1 MTIVAEA
8 KRSRDDDT
16 PLETPTAG
24 GDGRFPLLAGET
36 LSGGLKRVLLGE
48 IVGAREAL
56 ADGTISREEAVH
68 RVRRRLKRARAVFSV
83 VEEVPGANRDHRTA
97 QARDIGRLLAGA
109 RDADVVAREARRVLA
124 RAEGRT
130 VAAAGVLVERLETAQ
145 QAAHAVL
152 PPLDEV
158 AARLR
163 AAEADARSLPDRFEA
178 GRLLADA
185 IVAAYRRGRRDWRDL
200 CDGASVE
207 AMHDWRKRVKRRRH
221 LSALVPIDTPL
232 TTRALQRDLDDLG
245 EILGEEHDLALLA
258 ARLDEDAAL
267 LRPREGR
274 DGVVDLIERRRRRLA
289 KKAVELGE
297 ELYGARSRDAAAVL
311 EPLRELC

>member
-8 KRSRDDDT
+8 KRSRYDDT

>member
-8 KRSRDDDT
+8 KRSHYDDT

-109 RDADVVAREARRVLA
+109 RDADVAAREARRVLA

-145 QAAHAVL
+145 QAAHAIL

>member
-8 KRSRDDDT
+8 KRSHYDDT

-258 ARLDEDAAL
+258 ARLDEDQAL